1 MPLSGVLNDFLQH
14 RAPLDNS
21 SNLATLST
29 LMDNL
34 KADLQAV
41 RLFVQVVDSKTF
53 RGAGEALGV
62 PKSTVSLRVAQLED
76 QLGERLLERTT
87 RRLRLTDAGAAYYR
101 SAVAALE
108 GLRDAERALSDRQ
121 SRPAGRLRVTTTI
134 EGGQFTFAPL
144 FAEYLRRYPE
154 VELEVFLTD
163 RRVDLIE
170 EGIDVAFR
178 GGALPDSGLVVHRV
192 RLPGSLRCYAS
203 PRYLASRGVPRHP
216 RELERHECLVMSGQ
230 REPSAWRFAI
240 NGRTSVVQVRARAR
254 ANSFVVLG
262 EFAKADLGIALMP
275 SAVAASFVEAGTLR
289 PVLSAFV
296 PSTNVL
302 HAVYP
307 SARHLSAKVRALLDL
322 LDEAGASLAP

>member
-1 MPLSGVLNDFLQH
+1 MSK
-14 RAPLDNS
+14 
-21 SNLATLST
+21 LST
-29 LMDNL
+29 RMDNL

-53 RGAGEALGV
+53 RAAGEALGV

-87 RRLRLTDAGAAYYR
+87 RRLRLTDAGAAYYQ
-101 SAVAALE
+101 SALAALE
-108 GLRDAERALSDRQ
+108 ALRDAERTLADRR

-134 EGGQFTFAPL
+134 EGGQYIFAAL

-170 EGIDVAFR
+170 EGVDVAFR
-178 GGALPDSGLVVHRV
+178 GGDLPDSGLVAHRLK
-192 RLPGSLRCYAS
+192 RGSSLGYYAS
-203 PRYLASRGVPRHP
+203 PAYLKARGTPRHP
-216 RELERHECLVMSGQ
+216 RELERHACLVMSGR
-230 REPSAWRFAI
+230 REPLSWTFSAG
-240 NGRTSVVQVRARAR
+240 GRASVVKVQPRAH

-262 EFAKADLGIALMP
+262 EFAKAGLGIAMLP
-275 SAVAASFVEAGTLR
+275 TPIAAPWVAAGALR
-289 PVLSAFV
+289 EVLAPFA
-296 PSTNVL
+296 PPL
-302 HAVYP
+302 PPMHAIYP

-322 LDEAGASLAP
+322 IDELD

>member
-1 MPLSGVLNDFLQH
+1 LLLDAFMPPRHL
-14 RAPLDNS
+14 LDNPRIMDVP
-21 SNLATLST
+21 ST
-29 LMDNL
+29 HMDKL

-108 GLRDAERALSDRQ
+108 ELRDAERTLSDRK
-121 SRPAGRLRVTTTI
+121 SRPAGKLRVTTTI
-134 EGGQFTFAPL
+134 EGGQFVFAPL

-154 VELEVFLTD
+154 VELEVLLTD

-170 EGIDVAFR
+170 EGVDLAIR
-178 GGALPDSGLVVHRV
+178 GGDLPDSALVAHR
-192 RLPGSLRCYAS
+192 LKLSGSLRCYAS
-203 PRYLASRGVPRHP
+203 PRYLERRGTPRHP
-216 RELERHECLVMSGQ
+216 RELPRHDCLVMSGQ
-230 REPSAWRFAI
+230 REPSAWKFSVD
-240 NGRTSVVQVRARAR
+240 GRASVVQVRPRAV
-254 ANSFVVLG
+254 ANSFMVLG
-262 EFAKADLGIALMP
+262 EFARVGLGVALMP
-275 SAVAASFVEAGTLR
+275 SSVAAASVEDGSLQQ
-289 PVLSAFV
+289 VLTAFV
-296 PSTNVL
+296 PAPAAL

-307 SARHLSAKVRALLDL
+307 SARHLSAKVRALLEL
-322 LDEAGASLAP
+322 LDEAGREQGTRRK